1 MIKRWQ
7 QATFTNPTELDLE
20 DLAAFEKYVDT
31 NAIIE
36 QAAAQILP
44 EQINSSIDTMTYS
57 TDALKTRY
65 ENELKPDFVQSARAA
80 LDEYIATGAVTYPAA
95 LTEAQ
100 KFFRES
106 GADTCEI
113 KSLTKPHLE
122 GHAQYSKVIF
132 YNSKMKFSF
141 ELEL

>member
-1 MIKRWQ
+1 MNNTKKIWAAGIAVVIICILVALGVGIYQNVQVLAARPGT
-7 QATFTNPTELDLE
+7 ATQEARKAIE
-20 DLAAFEKYVDT
+20 AHDLAAFEKYVDT

-106 GADTCEI
+106 GADTC
-113 KSLTKPHLE
+113 
-122 GHAQYSKVIF
+122 
-132 YNSKMKFSF
+132 
-141 ELEL
+141 